1 MVSPYQKFYEVLK
14 TPATRKSYQ
23 IHMKKFFDY
32 AHTDYDGLVKL
43 PKNEIDDLIFNY
55 IVSLKIKTE
64 KTGKPSPNSYNPML
78 YPIQTFLEQND
89 ILLNWKKLKRYY
101 PAKVPVSNQLAYQ
114 TVHIQKM
121 LKLVNCPRDVSF
133 VHLLASTGIR
143 IGAVYDLTCSD
154 LHYVQDGAVITIYKD
169 STNEYR
175 VCLTPEAT
183 TALKTYLATRRNT
196 KAHDPLFTVR
206 NNSRKLTDG
215 SIKDIMKRLR
225 NKIGLNV
232 GQGRKTK
239 NAYSANHAFRKR
251 VEIIFSKASFEPSFK
266 TYLTN
271 HDMTVS
277 VYHYFKSIDDES
289 LYNEFKKAIPELT
302 VDETERLKQ
311 KHELE
316 KQALTQKIPEQFKEK
331 LESIEGQLVEMK
343 KERAGKVL
351 EFYNDLA
358 ERKDVDDIEEIKTK
372 LDDVQINEIKEAREI
387 LNKKGLDLTPS
398 QDMLR
403 KKYLIS
409 KQESIIS
416 SLKEELR
423 EAEVKVP
430 KSNPKW
436 FKDFESM
443 THKEILKIHGKSE
456 DNEFSVWADSLE
468 VCEDL
473 KEHIEF
479 AEQHLSELKKRK

>member
-32 AHTDYDGLVKL
+32 SHTDYDGLVKF
-43 PKNEIDDLIFNY
+43 PKNEIEDLIFNY
-55 IVSLKIKTE
+55 IVYLKIKTE
-64 KTGKPSPNSYNPML
+64 KIGKPSPNSYNPML

-114 TVHIQKM
+114 TIHIQKM
-121 LKLVNCPRDVSF
+121 LKIVNCPRDIAF
-133 VHLLASTGIR
+133 IHLLASTGIR
-143 IGAVYDLTCSD
+143 IGAVYDLTCGDSR
-154 LHYVQDGAVITIYKD
+154 YVQDGAVITIYKD
-169 STNEYR
+169 STSEHR

-232 GQGRKTK
+232 GQGRKIK

-251 VEIIFSKASFEPSFK
+251 VEIIFSKAGFEPSFK

-277 VYHYFKSIDDES
+277 VYHYFRSIDDES
-289 LYNEFKKAIPELT
+289 LYQEFKKAIPELT
-302 VDETERLKQ
+302 VDDTERLKQ

-316 KQALTQKIPEQFKEK
+316 KEVLTQKIPDQFKEK
-331 LESIEGQLVEMK
+331 LETLESKIIEMEYQSAQKEYLYLDGIFKSTVGDLTPENLK
-343 KERAGKVL
+343 KAFPLSMIDNWNK
-351 EFYNDLA
+351 
-358 ERKDVDDIEEIKTK
+358 
-372 LDDVQINEIKEAREI
+372 AREI
-387 LNKKGLDLTPS
+387 LKMPGKKIEITQS
-398 QDMLR
+398 EWTMSE
-403 KKYLIS
+403 I
-409 KQESIIS
+409 
-416 SLKEELR
+416 KEI
-423 EAEVKVP
+423 
-430 KSNPKW
+430 
-436 FKDFESM
+436 KDFKKM
-443 THKEILKIHGKSE
+443 VL
-456 DNEFSVWADSLE
+456 
-468 VCEDL
+468 
-473 KEHIEF
+473 
-479 AEQHLSELKKRK
+479 ELKKQGFHEDVIKEIIGNGKPRAKDYGLAY